1 MARLST
7 GQAYGDANRGTA
19 AQLLGGI
26 PMESTPGAMAQG
38 SINAP
43 GLQPQA
49 APVSTYQQ
57 VGAPTLGG
65 PVKFFPF
72 PDLPTPSQDLARLAT
87 ALGNF
92 SPVLDTLAKSY
103 VEQQKAVDTRAQA
116 AGQAAAQRLMQVAP
130 GQDFVTAREALWR
143 QAQAGDPGAAAA
155 YQQIQA
161 MSPLQQA
168 YTNRYVG
175 QATLREDIASA
186 VDRFKAIPDIG
197 GMPVERIPPGDSRL
211 SAAKASL
218 YRLPAND
225 PVGFAE
231 LAPLISAKNGEIDRA
246 HMAAHLDWKQRGS
259 EAATQADLVSRLMVK
274 DATAADIAAGQSVL
288 FDNARR
294 DLGVERY
301 QKLVAG
307 YADSL
312 EAAVLAASLGPDGRP
327 DPIKY
332 LALAGKANE
341 VFATV
346 GAGPNGQKLI
356 DSLGAK
362 GGVAAQLAL
371 TQKLLARYKSFTGDI
386 DSFNGSIGE
395 RQAVD
400 IIAATKLDDPNLTP
414 AQRDAAGV
422 QADLMV
428 RREKDPAR
436 RQAAQDAVNK
446 AKTQARTSWTA
457 PLLAEAERNN
467 QFSYDKDP
475 STEIKRLE
483 GLKREG
489 FIEPAVADRLI
500 GNYRQVQGA
509 EMRPY
514 VNAAKEAANDFMKQ
528 EVDAMKLRTSE
539 GGAVVTNAER
549 EFLIQRRAEVT
560 SSIEQMRRKS
570 LADGTGADGFSRQIN
585 EWVKTQQPRAP
596 KPKNPNMQPLSAS
609 PEAWQGSLGFFGSMG
624 PGNAASNYQ
633 LRQRVDNGLVMPETQ
648 FRQNFTDWVEN
659 GRMSDAMKLMI
670 KRSGYGANPSQFWRK
685 QWQNNYPGV
694 PMPEQYEKAMPER
707 DKMKI
712 SYQPGA
718 AAGPVAANPNAEVAM
733 RLSSM
738 LRGLTTGA
746 MNALVPPAVAG
757 EMPMA
762 TMGSVRLG
770 APVVGTPRLN
780 ANARAWLAAISAGDF
795 EGASYNTYYGGG
807 SFDNTKGHPMRV
819 VRPKGGIASSAA
831 GRYQFMPDTWTGL
844 HGGKNSPMAPARQDM
859 GAYKLALNRG
869 VDLNTAPPT
878 IENVRRLA
886 PVWAALPVSAT
897 GGAGYYKG
905 QGGAGYA
912 RFRQI
917 WDKEFRRYSGR

>member
-7 GQAYGDANRGTA
+7 GQAYGDTNRGTA

-26 PMESTPGAMAQG
+26 PMESTPGAIAQG
-38 SINAP
+38 SINTP

-65 PVKFFPF
+65 PVKFFPL

-92 SPVLDTLAKSY
+92 SPVLDTLAKGY

-116 AGQAAAQRLMQVAP
+116 TGQAAAQRLMRIAP
-130 GQDFVTAREALWR
+130 GQDFVTARDALWR

-186 VDRFKAIPDIG
+186 ADRFKAIPDIG
-197 GMPVERIPPGDSRL
+197 GTPIEQIAPGDPRL

-231 LAPLISAKNGEIDRA
+231 LTPLISAKNGEIDRA

-259 EAATQADLVSRLMVK
+259 EAATQADLVSRFMVK
-274 DATAADIAAGQSVL
+274 DATAADIAVGQSML
-288 FDNARR
+288 LNNARR

-301 QKLVAG
+301 QKIVAG

-327 DPIKY
+327 DPTKY

-346 GAGPNGQKLI
+346 GAGPNGEKLV

-362 GGVAAQLAL
+362 GGVVAQLAL

-400 IIAATKLDDPNLTP
+400 IIAATKVDDPNLTP
-414 AQRDAAGV
+414 AQRDAAFV

-428 RREKDPAR
+428 RGIEDPAR

-446 AKTQARTSWTA
+446 VRTQARTSWTA

-489 FIEPAVADRLI
+489 LIEPAAADRLI
-500 GNYRQVQGA
+500 GNYRQVQNA
-509 EMRPY
+509 EVRPY
-514 VNAAKEAANDFMKQ
+514 INAAKEAANDIMKQ
-528 EVDAMKLRTSE
+528 EVDAMKLPTSE

-585 EWVKTQQPRAP
+585 EWVKIQQPRAP
-596 KPKNPNMQPLSAS
+596 KPKNPNMQPLWTS
-609 PEAWQGSLGFFGSMG
+609 PEAWQGSLGLFGSMG

-633 LRQRVDNGLVMPETQ
+633 LRQRVDNGLVMPEAQ

-670 KRSGYGANPSQFWRK
+670 KRSGYGATPSQFWRK

-694 PMPEQYEKAMPER
+694 PMPEQYEKAIPER

-738 LRGLTTGA
+738 LRGLTTNA
-746 MNALVPPAVAG
+746 MDVFAPPAMASEAVAMRTG
-757 EMPMA
+757 GGGRPA
-762 TMGSVRLG
+762 RGSQRTG
-770 APVVGTPRLN
+770 WDNVV
-780 ANARAWLAAISAGDF
+780 AMARAQGAKFPELVAAQWALESDWGRSTSGRNNFFGQKGPGTSRATWEVVNGRRVNTTASFRDF
-795 EGASYNTYYGGG
+795 ASPSDSVKYLIGKWYRGRNGANQGAT
-807 SFDNTKGHPMRV
+807 V
-819 VRPKGGIASSAA
+819 EQAA
-831 GRYQFMPDTWTGL
+831 QIL
-844 HGGKNSPMAPARQDM
+844 KQ
-859 GAYKLALNRG
+859 
-869 VDLNTAPPT
+869 
-878 IENVRRLA
+878 
-886 PVWAALPVSAT
+886 
-897 GGAGYYKG
+897 
-905 QGGAGYA
+905 QGYA
-912 RFRQI
+912 TDPAYVNKLLSLVRSN
-917 WDKEFRRYSGR
+917 RRP